1 MNDFQNT
8 VGTSGRNIVCC
19 FTGHRHIP
27 DGIIPQLT
35 NVLENTISSL
45 YKEGYRIF
53 VCGGALGFDTLAAQ
67 TVLKVSTRISS
78 VKLFLA
84 LPCRN
89 QTERWQ
95 TSAHFDATQA
105 IREYQRIK
113 GLADCVVYVNDFAT
127 DTCMKERNQYMVDH
141 SSVCIAYCKP
151 GVFRSGTAQ
160 TVRMAEKAGLRV
172 INTYDMLLPDCR
184 E

>member
-8 VGTSGRNIVCC
+8 TASGRDIVCC

-27 DGIIPQLT
+27 DEIRPRLEL
-35 NVLENTISSL
+35 VLENTIASL

-67 TVLKVSTRISS
+67 TVLKVSSRIDS

-89 QTERWQ
+89 QTEKWKN
-95 TSAHFDATQA
+95 TDTFNATEA

-141 SSVCIAYCKP
+141 SSVCVAYCKP
-151 GVFRSGTAQ
+151 GVVRSGTAQ
-160 TVRMAEKAGLRV
+160 TVRMAERAGIRV
-172 INTYDMLLPDCR
+172 INIYDIPGIEECK